1 MIVSLGGSRCEFTPN
16 CLPKQLSP
24 GTGEASLVAGE
35 VKCSPGRIW
44 SISGYWGVE
53 KLLGETQ
60 KCDRVG
66 FHRVCYRGVS
76 FATLQTEIFVHSAL
90 A

>member
-1 MIVSLGGSRCEFTPN
+1 MLNSMIPRPGVSRCEFTPN

-24 GTGEASLVAGE
+24 GTGETNLVAGE

-44 SISGYWGVE
+44 SISGYRRVE
-53 KLLGETQ
+53 KLLGDTQ

-66 FHRVCYRGVS
+66 FTGCVTEGCYYQLNFIRIS
-76 FATLQTEIFVHSAL
+76 N
-90 A
+90 